1 MPKFPKYGILCPF
14 LYVKFS
20 EPIKHTN
27 HNSLINCLLMQ
38 QSTHTHHT
46 HIFST
51 FPLQTTTATIHH
63 QINVIHHY
71 DSSNT
76 KTQERPKCD
85 STAIVHPLFS
95 LQANL
100 HRTHSGPT
108 PHIQTKKNTLPQPT
122 KYTLNTATHS
132 IRFTQTP
139 GSNHLH
145 CPSLHFSLCNNHLL
159 NTFLPPRLGR
169 AQEEMRKSLTDSE
182 GGMAPKGY
190 PFLGKTCQHWWPS
203 RPE

>member
-1 MPKFPKYGILCPF
+1 MPKFPKYGIFCPF
-14 LYVKFS
+14 QYVKFS
-20 EPIKHTN
+20 EPIHYTK

-76 KTQERPKCD
+76 KTPERLKCD

-95 LQANL
+95 LQANP
-100 HRTHSGPT
+100 HRTYTEPT
-108 PHIQTKKNTLPQPT
+108 PGPHPTSRQRKKPSPNPPNTHKTPPPIPFASLEFSVPII
-122 KYTLNTATHS
+122 S
-132 IRFTQTP
+132 IAPPFTSHYVTTTYQTP
-139 GSNHLH
+139 
-145 CPSLHFSLCNNHLL
+145 FY
-159 NTFLPPRLGR
+159 R
-169 AQEEMRKSLTDSE
+169 
-182 GGMAPKGY
+182 
-190 PFLGKTCQHWWPS
+190 
-203 RPE
+203 